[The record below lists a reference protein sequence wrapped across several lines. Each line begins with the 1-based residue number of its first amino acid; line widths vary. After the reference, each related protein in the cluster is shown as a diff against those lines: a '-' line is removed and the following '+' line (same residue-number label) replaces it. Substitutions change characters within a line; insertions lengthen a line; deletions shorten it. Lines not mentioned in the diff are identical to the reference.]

1 MPEENLPT
9 QRVSHTESHS
19 MHILTRNGVQQVTHL
34 STDTTH
40 QLAHSRVINTLDLQ
54 IVLNQSS
61 KLRVSHSQR
70 ILQTSLLD
78 RLLKELLES
87 IIQRTINQ
95 SRSSGKSLRGVLELL
110 EVNKLQ
116 TIIL

>member
-1 MPEENLPT
+1 
-9 QRVSHTESHS
+9 
-19 MHILTRNGVQQVTHL
+19 MHILVRNGVQQMTHL
-34 STDTTH
+34 STNSTH
-40 QLAHSRVINTLDLQ
+40 QFTHSRVINTLDLQ
-54 IVLNQSS
+54 VVLDQSS
-61 KLRVSHSQR
+61 KLRVSHGQR

-78 RLLKELLES
+78 RLLKEVLES

-95 SRSSGKSLRGVLELL
+95 SRSSSKSLRGVLELL